1 MNLTKEQVT
10 AGVEAGL
17 ALTDPSSDL
26 LHVFRRHAGGIMV
39 LQTLLTALAKGEI
52 VFSQAEPKPVLPT
65 AEGND
70 KDEPV

>member
-26 LHVFRRHAGGIMV
+26 LHVFRRHAGGIMI

-52 VFSQAEPKPVLPT
+52 VFSTAAPT
-65 AEGND
+65 PAPAEGD
-70 KDEPV
+70 DQDEPV